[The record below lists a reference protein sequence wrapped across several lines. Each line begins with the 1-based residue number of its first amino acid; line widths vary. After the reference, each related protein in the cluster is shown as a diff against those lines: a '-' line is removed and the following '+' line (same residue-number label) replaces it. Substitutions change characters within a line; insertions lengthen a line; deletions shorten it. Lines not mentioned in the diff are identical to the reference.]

1 MADYSGALK
10 KFRDSGYPND
20 ASGASGPDAQSAS
33 TGVRTI
39 KLTDEEVKELSA
51 YSTGPGEEQV
61 CEVSGKLDGNVLR
74 VISVGSPDSG
84 ADPMDVNADA
94 EKVMS
99 GFRPGPMMQSQTIPS
114 PS

>member
-10 KFRDSGYPND
+10 KFRDSGYPKD
-20 ASGASGPDAQSAS
+20 TQGPDAQAQ
-33 TGVRTI
+33 TPGVRTI

-51 YSTGPGEEQV
+51 YATGPGEEQV
-61 CEVSGKLDGNVLR
+61 CEVSGTLDGNTLR

-84 ADPMDVNADA
+84 ADPMDANADA
-94 EKVMS
+94 EQVMS
-99 GFRPGPMMQSQTIPS
+99 KFRQGPITQSQTIPS